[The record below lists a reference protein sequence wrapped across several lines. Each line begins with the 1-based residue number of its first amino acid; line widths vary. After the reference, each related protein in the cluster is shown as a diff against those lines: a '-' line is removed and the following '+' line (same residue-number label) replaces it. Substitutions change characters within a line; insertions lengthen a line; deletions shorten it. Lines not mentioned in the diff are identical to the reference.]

1 MGYDVDQIC
10 DLFLQELRL
19 TSKLRSEGEQY
30 LGGNLLKDHEI
41 LQLNAATA
49 ARLLAQRNA
58 TTPPMHDPLRMAVFG
73 NLDITKD
80 DKKALNVFLRHVVLL
95 LGNDPSAQG
104 LSVEAAVKSWNA
116 LMELNLAAF
125 SAEKVRNVL
134 LDTVVCYASDLS
146 VIRTLYDS
154 FEMLKYRAKG
164 RGPEPSSP
172 RDDENQQ
179 GDSTSSCQ
187 SIEGLKE
194 AASFVCG
201 GPISYWTFVSPATTN
216 KDSIE
221 NDQTTMEKKEVTEE
235 DVRQASAEAFG
246 GDKARVSNKEIAA
259 KWVVDWVC
267 KVSGMSQYDAE
278 DTTTRIVMLLL
289 NKDQTDESLAAE
301 IFDLVGEGVFGH
313 IEELLLQRQN
323 LSQNIVSM
331 IHLIQKETSEDLE
344 YEKAT
349 PVYGKRFSIMSESE
363 KQALKAER
371 KAGRKRAKQSSAIDF
386 SGENEAEFLSRV
398 GIGVLVDFETAK
410 LDEKNKIILGNGMEF
425 RLGEGKG
432 KQSSLPKGTV
442 RNVYKGYEE
451 VSVPPMKSKEF
462 SPGEV
467 LVQISELPHWA
478 QLAFEGYESLNR
490 IQSRIYPSAFFSN
503 ENLLVCAPTGAG
515 KTNIAMTCILRE
527 IAQNMD
533 DCGDIAL
540 GDFKVVYVAP
550 MKALAAEMTYSF
562 GKRLECL
569 GVTVREL
576 TGDMQLSKSEME
588 SCQMIV
594 TTPEKWDVITR
605 KGGEVSITSKVRL
618 LIIDEVHLL
627 NEDRGSV
634 IETIV
639 ARTTRQVESSQS
651 MIRIVGLSATL
662 PNYQDV
668 AEFLGV
674 NSSTG
679 LFYFDS
685 SYRPVPLATSF
696 VGVSEKNFFARQSVM
711 DEVCYQKV
719 LDSLQRGHQAMVFV
733 HSRKDT
739 GKTARMLAMKAQ
751 LNGETSYFDCTNMD
765 RYDLASKDA
774 KKSKNKEMVEVFA
787 NGIGIHH
794 AGMLRS
800 DRTLMERFF
809 SQGFIKV
816 LCCTA
821 TLAWGV
827 NLPAHTV
834 IIKGTQLYIPQ
845 KGGFTDLGMLDVQ
858 QIFGRAG
865 RPQFQDLGEAS
876 IITSHD
882 KLAHYLGMITH
893 AVPIESKFTE
903 GLADHLNA
911 EVVLGTVT
919 NVREGIA
926 WLGYTYLAVRMRKN
940 PLAYGIS
947 WEEFSLDPDLLE
959 YRRKLISEAA
969 RELDRARMV
978 RFDERSGNIYTAE
991 MGRVASHFYLSKSSI
1006 EVYNNR
1012 LKPHMNEE
1020 DIITMISMSSEFE
1033 NINVRDDE
1041 LPELDQLSRGCNYE
1055 IKGGTETKH
1064 GKTSVLLQTFVSR
1077 EKLDSFSLMADLNYV
1092 SQNAPRLARALFEI
1106 CLNKGWPSAA
1116 EMCLSV
1122 SKALEWRLWPHQH
1135 PLWQFE
1141 SFLKPN
1147 LIEKIQEYGF
1157 DILQLKEMKA
1167 DEIGAALRHPSVGQK
1182 ILSAIENIP
1191 TLDLDAKV
1199 VPITRTVVRVVLTL
1213 IPDFKWRESVHGNS
1227 LRWFIWVEDSENERI
1242 YHSEIFNLTKAL
1254 WREGKQEITFPVPVK
1269 EPLPAQYYVKA
1280 ISESWIGCEAT
1291 ATVSFKGVTL
1301 PDSFGTH
1308 TELLKLDP
1316 LPKTALQNSLYESM
1330 YSFTHF
1336 NPIQTQAFYTLYHT
1350 DENVLLGAPTGSGK
1364 TISSELTLLR
1374 LFNAHK
1380 NRKAVFIA
1388 PLKALV
1394 KERMKDWSRGF
1405 AKSLDLNI
1413 VELTGDITPDLKSLL
1428 KADIIVTTPEKW
1440 DGISRNWQSRAYVR
1454 TVGLMI
1460 MDEIHLL
1467 GADRGPIL
1475 EVIVS
1480 RMRYI
1485 SAFAKSD
1492 IRFVGLSTALAN
1504 ASDLAGWLGVGR
1516 QGLFNFK
1523 PSVRPVPLECHIQG
1537 YPGKFYCPRMATM
1550 NKPAYAAIQTHSPIK
1565 PVLIFVASRRQTRL
1579 TALDLITYAA
1589 ADGKPRTFLK
1599 IEDSDMEQ
1607 IVSQVHDTS
1616 LRHTLQFGVGLHHAG
1631 LSEKDRYLVEKL
1643 FVCGQIQVLVAT
1655 STLAWGVNT
1664 PAHLVIIKGT
1674 EYFDA
1679 PTRRYVDYPITDVLQ
1694 MMGRA
1699 GRPQFDKHG
1708 VAVIMVYEPK
1718 KSFYKKFLYEPFPV
1732 ESSLHL
1738 QLEDHLNA
1746 EIASGTIESSQDCID
1761 YLTWTFFLRR
1771 LMQNPSF
1778 YGLQATDSD
1787 SVSIYLSDLIS
1798 KTLQQLKDAGCIEI
1812 DDESDVV
1819 QSTFLGQVAS
1829 LYYLRYKT
1837 MKVFVSDLI
1846 SSMDIPKVVRLLCN
1860 ASEYEEL
1867 PVRHNED
1874 NLNAEMLPSIR
1885 FAPPAH
1891 LVDKPSCKAEILI
1904 QAHFS
1909 RLDLPVSD
1917 YITDTRTV
1925 LDNSMRILQAMIDI
1939 AADRC
1944 WWETCLS
1951 IMKTIQNIMQARWHD
1966 DNSLMQLPH
1975 INNAEAAHRIEK
1987 KFQLTGIQN
1996 LVKLFGKQKKQ
2007 VSACLAQEFGD
2018 ALSKDMVYA
2027 LSRMPNIS
2035 VTSQFCTQEK
2045 QFIEISVV
2053 RDKACSIKGVPKSFS
2068 PCFPKV
2074 KEESWWCAIVDG
2086 DKLIALKRFSF
2097 GSKAEFK
2104 IHLDQSPPL
2113 MALLHASR
2121 LPDVHLICDSYIG
2134 FDKQVRVSHHKK

>member
-1 MGYDVDQIC
+1 M
-10 DLFLQELRL
+10 LQRLRL
-19 TSKLRSEGEQY
+19 TSKLRSENCHY
-30 LGGNLLKDHEI
+30 LGGQGLEDPDVLYIKANEFVVANEQGGDKNAGDVSLK
-41 LQLNAATA
+41 
-49 ARLLAQRNA
+49 R
-58 TTPPMHDPLRMAVFG
+58 AVFG
-73 NLDITKD
+73 AEEISRE
-80 DKKALNVFLRHVVLL
+80 DKKALDVFVGQVVLL
-95 LGNDPSAQG
+95 MGNDPSAQEMSVDG
-104 LSVEAAVKSWNA
+104 AVKIWQALVQLPDTCSGVDRVTKALVDALECYVVDHSVIEPLFRAFEVLKRRSLSVSGQEGPCTQNVSVEDA
-116 LMELNLAAF
+116 LPM
-125 SAEKVRNVL
+125 SDRL
-134 LDTVVCYASDLS
+134 LV
-146 VIRTLYDS
+146 
-154 FEMLKYRAKG
+154 
-164 RGPEPSSP
+164 SS
-172 RDDENQQ
+172 
-179 GDSTSSCQ
+179 
-187 SIEGLKE
+187 
-194 AASFVCG
+194 ASFVCG
-201 GPISYWTFVSPATTN
+201 GPISYWPF
-216 KDSIE
+216 E
-221 NDQTTMEKKEVTEE
+221 NAIVGARTGKESETLHAKRDVTEE
-235 DVRQASAEAFG
+235 EMRQASVEACG
-246 GDKARVSNKEIAA
+246 GRKQIISNKDIGA
-259 KWVVDWVC
+259 KWLVDWVR
-267 KVSGMSQYDAE
+267 KSTGLAQGDSEDMS
-278 DTTTRIVMLLL
+278 TRVAMLLL
-289 NKDQTDESLAAE
+289 RKDQTDESLATD
-301 IFDLVGEGVFGH
+301 IFDLLGEGVFEH
-313 IEELLLQRQN
+313 MEELLLQRQN
-323 LSQNIVSM
+323 LQTNILTV
-331 IHLIQKETSEDLE
+331 IQQVQKEYLEDVE
-344 YEKAT
+344 IDKAT
-349 PVYGKRFSIMSESE
+349 PVYGKRFSILSESE
-363 KQALKAER
+363 KQAIKAER
-371 KAGRKRAKQSSAIDF
+371 KAERKRAKQSSRT
-386 SGENEAEFLSRV
+386 EQPLAESEGDFLSRS
-398 GIGVLVDFETAK
+398 GIGILVDFELAK
-410 LDEKNKIILGNGMEF
+410 IDEKNKIILGNGMEF

-432 KQSSLPKGTV
+432 RQGTLPKGTV
-442 RNVYKGYEE
+442 RKVYKGYEE
-451 VSVPPMKSKEF
+451 VTVPATKSREF
-462 SPGEV
+462 APGEV
-467 LVQISELPHWA
+467 LVKISELPYWA
-478 QLAFEGYESLNR
+478 RLAFDGYETLNR
-490 IQSRIYPSAFFSN
+490 IQSKIYPSAFFSN

-527 IAQNMD
+527 IGQNMD
-533 DCGDIAL
+533 EQDEIDL
-540 GDFKVVYVAP
+540 SDFKVVYVAP

-562 GKRLECL
+562 GARLEPL
-569 GVTVREL
+569 GLTVREL

-605 KGGEVSITSKVRL
+605 KGGEVSIASKVRL

-639 ARTTRQVESSQS
+639 ARTTRQVETSQS

-674 NSSTG
+674 NRKSG

-685 SYRPVPLATSF
+685 SYRPVPLETSF

-719 LDSLQRGHQAMVFV
+719 VDSLQRGHQAMVFV

-751 LNGETSYFDCTNMD
+751 QNGETAQFDCSD
-765 RYDLASKDA
+765 VERYDLASKDA
-774 KKSKNKEMVEVFA
+774 KKSKNKEMLEVFA

-800 DRTLMERFF
+800 DRTMMERFF
-809 SQGFIKV
+809 SKGFIKV

-876 IITSHD
+876 ILTSHD

-893 AVPIESKFTE
+893 SVPIESKFTE

-919 NVREGIA
+919 NVKEGVV
-926 WLGYTYLAVRMRKN
+926 WLGYTYLIVRMRKN

-947 WEEFSLDPDLLE
+947 WEELSMDPDLLE
-959 YRRKLISEAA
+959 YRRKLIIGAA

-1006 EVYNNR
+1006 EVYNSL
-1012 LKPHMNEE
+1012 LKPHMNQE
-1020 DIITMISMSSEFE
+1020 DILTMISMSSEFE

-1041 LPELDQLSRGCNYE
+1041 LPELDQLSRSCNYQV
-1055 IKGGTETKH
+1055 KGGTETKH

-1077 EKLDSFSLMADLNYV
+1077 EKLESFSLIADLNYV

-1106 CLNKGWPSAA
+1106 CMNKGWPSAA

-1147 LIEKIQEYGF
+1147 IIEKIQDYGF
-1157 DILQLKEMKA
+1157 DILQLKEMKS
-1167 DEIGAALRHPSVGQK
+1167 DEIGAALRHPSAGPK
-1182 ILSAIENIP
+1182 ILSAISNIP
-1191 TLDLDAKV
+1191 TIELDAKV
-1199 VPITRTVVRVVLTL
+1199 VPITRTVVRIIVNLT
-1213 IPDFKWRESVHGNS
+1213 PDFKWRDTVHGNS
-1227 LRWFIWVEDSENERI
+1227 LRWFLWVEDSENERI
-1242 YHSEIFNLTKAL
+1242 YHSEIFNLTKNL
-1254 WREGKQEITFPVPVK
+1254 WREGNQVITFPVPVK

-1291 ATVSFKGVTL
+1291 ATISFKGVTL
-1301 PDSFGTH
+1301 PESHGTH

-1316 LPKTALQNSLYESM
+1316 LPKSALQNEVYESM
-1330 YSFTHF
+1330 YRFSHF

-1374 LFNAHK
+1374 LFSAHK
-1380 NRKAVFIA
+1380 GRKAVFIA

-1394 KERMKDWSRGF
+1394 KERMKDWKKGF
-1405 AKSLDLNI
+1405 AKTLDLNI
-1413 VELTGDITPDLKSLL
+1413 VEMTGDITPDLKALL
-1428 KADIIVTTPEKW
+1428 SADIIVTTPEKW

-1454 TVGLMI
+1454 NVGLII

-1485 SAFAKSD
+1485 SACSNSD
-1492 IRFVGLSTALAN
+1492 VRFVGLSTALAN
-1504 ASDLAGWLGVGR
+1504 ASDLAGWLGVKKE
-1516 QGLFNFK
+1516 GLFNFK

-1550 NKPAYAAIQTHSPIK
+1550 NKPAYAAIQTHSPVK

-1589 ADGKPRTFLK
+1589 ADGRPRTFLK
-1599 IEDSDMEQ
+1599 INDQDMED
-1607 IVSQVHDTS
+1607 IVELVQDSS

-1631 LSEKDRYLVEKL
+1631 LCEKDRSLVEKL
-1643 FVCGQIQVLVAT
+1643 YVGGQIQVLVAT

-1674 EYFDA
+1674 EYYDA
-1679 PTRRYVDYPITDVLQ
+1679 PTKRYVDYPITDVLQ

-1708 VAVIMVYEPK
+1708 VAVVMVHEPK

-1746 EIASGTIESSQDCID
+1746 EIASGTIESTQDCID

-1778 YGLQATDSD
+1778 YGLDGTDSD
-1787 SVSIYLSDLIS
+1787 SVSMYLSNLINT
-1798 KTLQQLKDAGCIEI
+1798 TLTNLASAGCV
-1812 DDESDVV
+1812 DVESETDAVK
-1819 QSTFLGQVAS
+1819 STYLGQVAS
-1829 LYYLRYKT
+1829 LYYLHYKT
-1837 MKVFVSDLI
+1837 METFSSNLVNMMKVEDVV
-1846 SSMDIPKVVRLLCN
+1846 KVLSN

-1874 NLNAEMLPSIR
+1874 NLNAEMLPLIR
-1885 FAPPAH
+1885 FAPPMH
-1891 LVDKPSCKAEILI
+1891 LVDKPNCKAEILI
-1904 QAHFS
+1904 QAHLS
-1909 RLDLPVSD
+1909 RLALPVSD

-1925 LDNSMRILQAMIDI
+1925 LDNSMRILQAMIDV
-1939 AADRC
+1939 AAHHG
-1944 WWETCLS
+1944 WWQTCYS
-1951 IMKTIQNIMQARWHD
+1951 VMKTIQSISQGRWHD

-1975 INNAEAAHRIEK
+1975 INTSEIARRIEK
-1987 KFQLTGIQN
+1987 KLRLRGIRD
-1996 LVKLFGKQKKQ
+1996 LVKQYNKQKKS
-2007 VSACLAQEFGD
+2007 VSIAMSQELGD
-2018 ALSKDMVYA
+2018 VHSRETLYA
-2027 LSRMPNIS
+2027 LSRMPCVSIS
-2035 VTSQFCTQEK
+2035 STFCTQEK
-2045 QFIEISVV
+2045 QFIEIAVE
-2053 RDKACSIKGVPKSFS
+2053 RIGKREKKGVPKAFT
-2068 PCFPKV
+2068 PCFPKL
-2074 KEESWWCAIVDG
+2074 KEESWWCAVVDV
-2086 DKLIALKRFSF
+2086 DKVIALKRFSF
-2097 GSKAEFK
+2097 GSKTTFK
-2104 IHLDQSPPL
+2104 IHLDESPDL
-2113 MALLHASR
+2113 IRLLHAER
-2121 LPDVHLICDSYIG
+2121 MPEVHIICDSYIG
-2134 FDKQVRVSHHKK
+2134 LDEHVRVSETNHSQ

>member
-1 MGYDVDQIC
+1 MQR
-10 DLFLQELRL
+10 LRL
-19 TSKLRSEGEQY
+19 TSKLRSEGRRY
-30 LGGNLLKDHEI
+30 LGGGGLEEPDVLCLKAKEV
-41 LQLNAATA
+41 L
-49 ARLLAQRNA
+49 RQRGA
-58 TTPPMHDPLRMAVFG
+58 FSKKPTVDVSLKEAVFG
-73 NLDITKD
+73 DQALSRE
-80 DKKALNVFLRHVVLL
+80 DKKALDTFLGQVVVL
-95 LGNDPSAQG
+95 LGNDPSAQEM
-104 LSVEAAVKSWNA
+104 SVGAGVMIWHA
-116 LMELNLAAF
+116 LMELEDLGAC
-125 SAEKVRNVL
+125 STEKVKAALIDVL
-134 LDTVVCYASDLS
+134 ECYITDLGVVT
-146 VIRTLYDS
+146 TLYDAFKS
-154 FEMLKYRAKG
+154 LNGRAKVCKRDLVN
-164 RGPEPSSP
+164 RGKKST
-172 RDDENQQ
+172 DDLVLQVPIQ
-179 GDSTSSCQ
+179 GMRET
-187 SIEGLKE
+187 
-194 AASFVCG
+194 ASFICG
-201 GPISYWTFVSPATTN
+201 GPISYWKFMEHS
-216 KDSIE
+216 DSRRNRQPLIDGGKQE
-221 NDQTTMEKKEVTEE
+221 ITEE
-235 DVRQASAEAFG
+235 EMRQASVEAFG
-246 GDKARVSNKEIAA
+246 GQKQRISNDEIGAR
-259 KWVVDWVC
+259 WLVDWVH
-267 KVSGMSQYDAE
+267 KISGNNNNNQSDSE
-278 DTTTRIVMLLL
+278 DIGTRIAVLLL
-289 NKDQTDESLAAE
+289 MDGQTDESLAAE
-301 IFDLVGEGVFGH
+301 IFDLLGEGVFEH
-313 IEELLLQRQN
+313 MEELLLQRNN
-323 LSQNIVSM
+323 LNNNLLS
-331 IHLIQKETSEDLE
+331 LIQRVQKEYLEDIHQ
-344 YEKAT
+344 EKAT
-349 PVYGKRFSIMSESE
+349 PVYGKRFSILSESE
-363 KQALKAER
+363 KQAMKAER
-371 KAGRKRAKQSSAIDF
+371 KAERKRGKQASTESEID
-386 SGENEAEFLSRV
+386 FLSRT
-398 GIGVLVDFETAK
+398 GIGVFVDFELAK
-410 LDEKNKIILGNGMEF
+410 IDEKNKIILGNGIEF

-432 KQSSLPKGTV
+432 RQGTLPKGTV

-451 VSVPPMKSKEF
+451 VKVPAMKRGELA
-462 SPGEV
+462 PGEV
-467 LVQISELPHWA
+467 LVKISQLPDWA
-478 QLAFEGYESLNR
+478 QLAFEGYEALNR

-527 IAQNMD
+527 IGQNMD
-533 DCGDIAL
+533 AEDEIDMSE
-540 GDFKVVYVAP
+540 FKVVYVAP

-562 GKRLECL
+562 GKRLEPL
-569 GVTVREL
+569 GLTVREL

-605 KGGEVSITSKVRL
+605 KGGEVSIASKVRL

-639 ARTTRQVESSQS
+639 ARTTRQVETSQS

-674 NSSTG
+674 NSNSG

-685 SYRPVPLATSF
+685 SYRPVPLETSF
-696 VGVSEKNFFARQSVM
+696 VGVSEKSFFARQSIM

-719 LDSLQRGHQAMVFV
+719 VDSLQRGHQAMVFV

-751 LNGETSYFDCTNMD
+751 QNGETSHFDCSNVE

-774 KKSKNKEMVEVFA
+774 KKSKNKEMLEVFA
-787 NGIGIHH
+787 SGIGVHH

-876 IITSHD
+876 ILTSHD

-893 AVPIESKFTE
+893 SVPIESKFIE

-919 NVREGIA
+919 NVKEGVA
-926 WLGYTYLAVRMRKN
+926 WLGYTYLIVRMRKN

-947 WEEFSLDPDLLE
+947 WEELSLDPDLVE

-978 RFDERSGNIYTAE
+978 RFDERSGNIYTSE

-1006 EVYNNR
+1006 EVYNSL

-1020 DIITMISMSSEFE
+1020 DILTMISKSSEFE

-1041 LPELDQLSRGCNYE
+1041 LPELDQLSRGCDYQ

-1064 GKTSVLLQTFVSR
+1064 GKTNVLLQTFVSR
-1077 EKLDSFSLMADLNYV
+1077 EKLESFSLIADLNYV
-1092 SQNAPRLARALFEI
+1092 SQNAPRLARALLEI
-1106 CLNKGWPSAA
+1106 CINKGWPSAA
-1116 EMCLSV
+1116 EMCLSM
-1122 SKALEWRLWPHQH
+1122 SKALEWRLWPYQH

-1147 LIEKIQEYGF
+1147 LIEKIQDYGF

-1182 ILSAIENIP
+1182 ILSAISNIP
-1191 TLDLDAKV
+1191 TIELDAKV
-1199 VPITRTVVRVVLTL
+1199 VPITRTVVRIIVDLT
-1213 IPDFKWRESVHGNS
+1213 PDFKWRESVHGNS
-1227 LRWFIWVEDSENERI
+1227 LRWFLWVEDSENERM
-1242 YHSEIFNLTKAL
+1242 YHSEIFNLTKSL
-1254 WREGKQEITFPVPVK
+1254 WREGKQVITFPVPVK

-1291 ATVSFKGVTL
+1291 ATISFKGVSL
-1301 PDSFGTH
+1301 PESYSTH

-1316 LPKTALQNSLYESM
+1316 LPKTALQNKQYESM
-1330 YSFTHF
+1330 YRFTHF

-1374 LFNAHK
+1374 LSTAHK
-1380 NRKAVFIA
+1380 GRKAVFIA

-1394 KERMKDWSRGF
+1394 KERMKDWSKGF
-1405 AKSLDLNI
+1405 AKTLNLRI
-1413 VELTGDITPDLKSLL
+1413 VEMTGDITPDLRALL
-1428 KADIIVTTPEKW
+1428 NADIIITTPEKW
-1440 DGISRNWQSRAYVR
+1440 DGISRNWQNRAYVR
-1454 TVGLMI
+1454 SVGLVI

-1485 SAFAKSD
+1485 SACTKSE

-1504 ASDLAGWLGVGR
+1504 ASDLAGWLGVKN
-1516 QGLFNFK
+1516 QGLFNFR

-1550 NKPAYAAIQTHSPIK
+1550 NKPAYAAIQSHSPLK

-1589 ADGKPRTFLK
+1589 ADGRPRTFLK
-1599 IEDSDMEQ
+1599 MEDYEMEE
-1607 IVSQVHDTS
+1607 IVSGVQDS
-1616 LRHTLQFGVGLHHAG
+1616 NLRHTLQFGVGLHHAG
-1631 LSEKDRYLVEKL
+1631 LSEKDRSLVEKL
-1643 FVCGQIQVLVAT
+1643 FVGGQIQVLVAT

-1674 EYFDA
+1674 EFYDA
-1679 PTRRYVDYPITDVLQ
+1679 PTKRYVDYPITDVLQ

-1699 GRPQFDKHG
+1699 GRPQYDKHG
-1708 VAVIMVYEPK
+1708 VAVVMVHEPK

-1778 YGLQATDSD
+1778 YGLEGTDPD
-1787 SVSIYLSDLIS
+1787 SVSAYLSHLIS
-1798 KTLQQLKDAGCIEI
+1798 KTLENLSAAGCVQVENET
-1812 DDESDVV
+1812 DAV

-1829 LYYLRYKT
+1829 LYYLKYKT
-1837 MKVFVSDLI
+1837 METF
-1846 SSMDIPKVVRLLCN
+1846 SSGLVRDMDVRNIINVLSN
-1860 ASEYEEL
+1860 ASEYDEL

-1874 NLNAEMLPSIR
+1874 NLNAEMLPLIR
-1885 FAPPAH
+1885 FAPPMH
-1891 LVDKPSCKAEILI
+1891 LVDKPNCKAEILI
-1904 QAHFS
+1904 QSHLS
-1909 RLDLPVSD
+1909 RLVLPVSD

-1925 LDNSMRILQAMIDI
+1925 LDNSMRILQAIIDI
-1939 AADRC
+1939 AAENC
-1944 WWETCLS
+1944 WWKTCYS
-1951 IMKTIQNIMQARWHD
+1951 VMRTIQSIVQARWQD
-1966 DNSLMQLPH
+1966 DNTLMQLPH
-1975 INNAEAAHRIEK
+1975 INTIDMANRIEK
-1987 KFQLTGIQN
+1987 KLKVKGIRN
-1996 LVKLFGKQKKQ
+1996 LVIQYNKNQKS
-2007 VSACLAQEFGD
+2007 VSSAISKEFGD
-2018 ALSKDMVYA
+2018 SLSQDILYA
-2027 LSRMPNIS
+2027 LSRMPCIS
-2035 VTSQFCTQEK
+2035 VSSTLCVEEK
-2045 QFIEISVV
+2045 NFIEINVV
-2053 RDKACSIKGVPKSFS
+2053 RSSQRGKRGVPKAFT

-2074 KEESWWCAIVDG
+2074 KEESWWCAIVDN
-2086 DKLIALKRFSF
+2086 DTLISLKRFSF
-2097 GSKAEFK
+2097 GSKATFK
-2104 IHLDQSPPL
+2104 IYLDESPDL
-2113 MALLHASR
+2113 IRLLHGKR

-2134 FDKQVRVSHHKK
+2134 LDEEVKVSPN